1 MSKTDRN
8 YNQIVV
14 LLGWAMINLILL
26 FQHYNNS
33 RLMILIIS
41 SVYLVYK
48 IILKNEETNKNSL
61 SFSDVLPYI
70 TGVSV
75 CMFFSWFIESLW
87 PFQFFDA
94 EGFDFT
100 NRLNQYFFQYLSSL
114 SKKNFFSFVFFCF
127 VAVLSFIKIN
137 PSNNK
142 LLNLLY
148 RYCFMISVSYL
159 LIYPSAVKK
168 DAFLLICG
176 ISAIFFVSDAIKQIG
191 SKKDS
196 VSVNKWYYMWCSV
209 FIVFL
214 ILDDNFSQNLLT
226 NNFVEKVVFMDA
238 LKLINIFVFSIIL
251 TIMGIICWI
260 YRNSTFSIS
269 DTFLCLVILSI
280 LLFIYLQY
288 IFYVGYW
295 WLFSIAFIM
304 LLLYFINRMSVNNEG
319 DEIKQILTYI
329 VYLAAFIFVF
339 IRAHYGH
346 LISSILFVFSL
357 IIVYVLVK
365 RYKKNWKNTA
375 FSSIAVI
382 LLMGIWLISHLYE
395 TYYNLN
401 HFVNIITLILVFS
414 LIIYIAL
421 YNPNI
426 YKFNKELKYSLLI
439 VLMFSALCILMYAK
453 SIGYINIVRN
463 GNVYTIT
470 SETGGDIYW
479 LDDYMDTST
488 NEGNA
493 KTIKEKYHTSFI
505 GEIHLNID
513 KSGRIRITSI
523 DDEGSIITA
532 IRWVKPYL
540 SISNE

>member
-48 IILKNEETNKNSL
+48 IILKNEETNKNSF
-61 SFSDVLPYI
+61 SFPDVLPYI

-114 SKKNFFSFVFFCF
+114 SKKNIFSFVFFCF

-251 TIMGIICWI
+251 
-260 YRNSTFSIS
+260 F
-269 DTFLCLVILSI
+269 
-280 LLFIYLQY
+280 
-288 IFYVGYW
+288 
-295 WLFSIAFIM
+295 
-304 LLLYFINRMSVNNEG
+304 
-319 DEIKQILTYI
+319 
-329 VYLAAFIFVF
+329 
-339 IRAHYGH
+339 
-346 LISSILFVFSL
+346 
-357 IIVYVLVK
+357 
-365 RYKKNWKNTA
+365 
-375 FSSIAVI
+375 
-382 LLMGIWLISHLYE
+382 
-395 TYYNLN
+395 
-401 HFVNIITLILVFS
+401 HFVRT
-414 LIIYIAL
+414 
-421 YNPNI
+421 
-426 YKFNKELKYSLLI
+426 
-439 VLMFSALCILMYAK
+439 
-453 SIGYINIVRN
+453 
-463 GNVYTIT
+463 
-470 SETGGDIYW
+470 
-479 LDDYMDTST
+479 
-488 NEGNA
+488 
-493 KTIKEKYHTSFI
+493 
-505 GEIHLNID
+505 
-513 KSGRIRITSI
+513 
-523 DDEGSIITA
+523 
-532 IRWVKPYL
+532 
-540 SISNE
+540 